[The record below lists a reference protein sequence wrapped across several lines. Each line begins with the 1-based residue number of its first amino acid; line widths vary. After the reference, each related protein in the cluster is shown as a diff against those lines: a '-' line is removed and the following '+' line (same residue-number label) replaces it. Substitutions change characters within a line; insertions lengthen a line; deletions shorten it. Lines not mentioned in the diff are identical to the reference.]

1 MNEIDKIYK
10 EDFHMKKSVLLGLGA
25 VALGAT
31 AAIVAKKIL
40 DSEPVGDDELFDGS
54 DTECTDDTDDTEV
67 SNEEA
72 KDVSF
77 SHLNEDDFVDEEDIV
92 KLTKPMTKDVELET
106 PPAMVEQPIVA
117 PATESVLTEDVED
130 VEDKVDGVIVDD
142 NSPEDITEDMAEPQK
157 VEPVQEQ
164 PSKVLGES
172 VTSETPA
179 VSKVLHDLEQAA
191 DKAEQ

>member
-1 MNEIDKIYK
+1 
-10 EDFHMKKSVLLGLGA
+10 MKKSVLLGLGA

-54 DTECTDDTDDTEV
+54 DAECTDDTEV

-106 PPAMVEQPIVA
+106 PPAMVEPPIVA
-117 PATESVLTEDVED
+117 SATESVLTENVD
-130 VEDKVDGVIVDD
+130 DGVMVDD
-142 NSPEDITEDMAEPQK
+142 DNLADITEDMAEPQE
-157 VEPVQEQ
+157 VEPVKEQ

-179 VSKVLHDLEQAA
+179 VSKVLHDLEQVA

>member
-10 EDFHMKKSVLLGLGA
+10 EDFYMKKSVLLGLGA

-54 DTECTDDTDDTEV
+54 DTECTDDTEI

-106 PPAMVEQPIVA
+106 PPAMVEPPIVA
-117 PATESVLTEDVED
+117 PATEAVLTEDVED
-130 VEDKVDGVIVDD
+130 EVDGVIVDD
-142 NSPEDITEDMAEPQK
+142 NSPEDITEDMAEFQA

>member
-1 MNEIDKIYK
+1 
-10 EDFHMKKSVLLGLGA
+10 MKKSVLLGLGA

-54 DTECTDDTDDTEV
+54 DAECTDDTEV
-67 SNEEA
+67 SNEAA

-77 SHLNEDDFVDEEDIV
+77 SHWNEDDFVDEEDIV

-106 PPAMVEQPIVA
+106 PPAMVEPPIVA
-117 PATESVLTEDVED
+117 SATESVLTENVD
-130 VEDKVDGVIVDD
+130 DGVIVDD
-142 NSPEDITEDMAEPQK
+142 NSPEDITEDMAEFQA

>member
-1 MNEIDKIYK
+1 
-10 EDFHMKKSVLLGLGA
+10 MKKSVLLGLGA

-31 AAIVAKKIL
+31 VAIVAKKIL

-54 DTECTDDTDDTEV
+54 DTECTDDTEI
-67 SNEEA
+67 SNEKA

-77 SHLNEDDFVDEEDIV
+77 SYLNEDDFVDEEDIV

-106 PPAMVEQPIVA
+106 PPAMVEPPIVA
-117 PATESVLTEDVED
+117 PATESVLTEDDED
-130 VEDKVDGVIVDD
+130 DEDDEDEVDGVIVDD
-142 NSPEDITEDMAEPQK
+142 NSPEDITEDMAEFQA

>member
-1 MNEIDKIYK
+1 
-10 EDFHMKKSVLLGLGA
+10 MKKSVLLGLGA

-54 DTECTDDTDDTEV
+54 DTECTDDTEV

-130 VEDKVDGVIVDD
+130 VEDEVDGVIVDD

>member
-1 MNEIDKIYK
+1 
-10 EDFHMKKSVLLGLGA
+10 MKKSVLLGLGA

-54 DTECTDDTDDTEV
+54 DAECTDDTEV

-106 PPAMVEQPIVA
+106 PPAMVEPPIVA
-117 PATESVLTEDVED
+117 FATESVLTENVD
-130 VEDKVDGVIVDD
+130 DGVMVDD
-142 NSPEDITEDMAEPQK
+142 DNLADITEDMAEPQE
-157 VEPVQEQ
+157 VEPVKEQ

>member
-1 MNEIDKIYK
+1 
-10 EDFHMKKSVLLGLGA
+10 MKKSVLLGLGA

-54 DTECTDDTDDTEV
+54 DAECIDDTEV

-106 PPAMVEQPIVA
+106 PPAMVEPPIVA
-117 PATESVLTEDVED
+117 HATEAVLTEDVED
-130 VEDKVDGVIVDD
+130 DEDEVDGVIVDD
-142 NSPEDITEDMAEPQK
+142 NSPEDITEDMAEFQA

>member
-54 DTECTDDTDDTEV
+54 DTECTDDTEV
-67 SNEEA
+67 LNEEA
-72 KDVSF
+72 KGVSF

-92 KLTKPMTKDVELET
+92 KLTKPMTKDGELET
-106 PPAMVEQPIVA
+106 PPAMVEPPIVA
-117 PATESVLTEDVED
+117 PVTESVLTEDVED
-130 VEDKVDGVIVDD
+130 EVDD
-142 NSPEDITEDMAEPQK
+142 VMVDDDNFADITEDMAEPQE
-157 VEPVQEQ
+157 VEPVKEQ

>member
-1 MNEIDKIYK
+1 
-10 EDFHMKKSVLLGLGA
+10 MKKSVLLGLGA

-54 DTECTDDTDDTEV
+54 DAECTDDTEV

-106 PPAMVEQPIVA
+106 PPAMVEPPIVA
-117 PATESVLTEDVED
+117 SATESVLTENVD
-130 VEDKVDGVIVDD
+130 DGVMVDD
-142 NSPEDITEDMAEPQK
+142 DNLADITEDMAEPQE
-157 VEPVQEQ
+157 VEPVKEQ

>member
-1 MNEIDKIYK
+1 
-10 EDFHMKKSVLLGLGA
+10 MKKSVLLGLGA

-54 DTECTDDTDDTEV
+54 DAECTDDTEV

-106 PPAMVEQPIVA
+106 PPAMVEPPIVA
-117 PATESVLTEDVED
+117 SATESVLTENVD
-130 VEDKVDGVIVDD
+130 DGVMVDD
-142 NSPEDITEDMAEPQK
+142 DNLADITEDMAEPQE
-157 VEPVQEQ
+157 VEPVKEQ
-164 PSKVLGES
+164 PSKILGES

>member
-1 MNEIDKIYK
+1 
-10 EDFHMKKSVLLGLGA
+10 MKKSVLLGLGA

-54 DTECTDDTDDTEV
+54 DAECTDDTEV
-67 SNEEA
+67 SNEAA

-106 PPAMVEQPIVA
+106 PPAMVEPPIVA
-117 PATESVLTEDVED
+117 SATESVLTENVD
-130 VEDKVDGVIVDD
+130 DGVIVDD
-142 NSPEDITEDMAEPQK
+142 NSPEDITEDMAEFQA

>member
-1 MNEIDKIYK
+1 
-10 EDFHMKKSVLLGLGA
+10 MKKSVLLGLGA

-31 AAIVAKKIL
+31 VAIVAKKIL

-54 DTECTDDTDDTEV
+54 DAECTDDTEV

-106 PPAMVEQPIVA
+106 PPAMVEPPIVA
-117 PATESVLTEDVED
+117 SATESVLTENVD
-130 VEDKVDGVIVDD
+130 DGVMVDD
-142 NSPEDITEDMAEPQK
+142 DNLADITEDMAEPQE
-157 VEPVQEQ
+157 VEPVKEQ

>member
-1 MNEIDKIYK
+1 
-10 EDFHMKKSVLLGLGA
+10 MKKSVLLGLGA

-31 AAIVAKKIL
+31 AAIVVKKIL

-106 PPAMVEQPIVA
+106 PPAMVEPPIVA

-130 VEDKVDGVIVDD
+130 DEDEVDGVIVDD